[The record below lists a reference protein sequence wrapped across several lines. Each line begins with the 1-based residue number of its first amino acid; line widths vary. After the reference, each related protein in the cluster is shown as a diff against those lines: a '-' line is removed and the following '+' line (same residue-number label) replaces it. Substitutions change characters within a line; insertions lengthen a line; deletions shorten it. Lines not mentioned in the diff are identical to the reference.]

1 METKNNSTSENSVY
15 TYSLVI
21 ERKHGILINEEGRR
35 LLIDTGSPI
44 NIGNPFMLCGEI
56 QNSSNLGM
64 LSQIKEHSGLELID
78 GLIGMCT
85 LRKWNLRLDYP
96 NKKVQFSS
104 TPFEMP
110 GCKTAIHTLFGMAI
124 FFDATLDGTNQK
136 RRVIL
141 DSGAPISYIN
151 PELVKN
157 QSLSSNANVP
167 IDFIHDFHPEI
178 GEFTV
183 PIYPEMQMSIGNGA
197 YRLPVNFG
205 ILPSTS
211 LISLSTSVLSD
222 AIIGYDLLSKV
233 SVSFN
238 WSENTMTICNSNNQ

>member
-1 METKNNSTSENSVY
+1 METKNNSTFENSVW

-64 LSQIKEHSGLELID
+64 LSQIKEQSGLEID
-78 GLIGMCT
+78 GLIGMST
-85 LRKWNLRLDYP
+85 LRKWNIRLDYP

-124 FFDATLDGTNQK
+124 FFDATLDGTTQK

-141 DSGAPISYIN
+141 DSGAPISYIK
-151 PELVKN
+151 PELVK
-157 QSLSSNANVP
+157 QFAP
-167 IDFIHDFHPEI
+167 IDSIADFHPEI

-183 PIYPEMQMSIGNGA
+183 PIYPEMQMSISNGS

-205 ILPSTS
+205 VLPGAS

-233 SVSFN
+233 PVSFN
-238 WSENTMTICNSNNQ
+238 WSESTMTIGNPNNQ